1 MTRTLLGVVLLV
13 TGVLVVMLLRARDGR
28 ELLIVRFPGA
38 WIVVGLLLTF
48 WIGSG
53 AALLAAGMLGN

>member
-1 MTRTLLGVVLLV
+1 MTRSLLGAVLSV

>member
-1 MTRTLLGVVLLV
+1 MTSLLGAALLASGALLV
-13 TGVLVVMLLRARDGR
+13 FLLRPQDGQERLVVRW
-28 ELLIVRFPGA
+28 PGA

-53 AALLAAGMLGN
+53 VALMAAGMGLIQ